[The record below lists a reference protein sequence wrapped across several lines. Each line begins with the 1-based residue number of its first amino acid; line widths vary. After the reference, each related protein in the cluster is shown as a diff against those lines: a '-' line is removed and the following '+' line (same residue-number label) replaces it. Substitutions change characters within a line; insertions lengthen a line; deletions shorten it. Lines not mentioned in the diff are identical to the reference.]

1 MARHWK
7 IALGII
13 GSAIAIN
20 LGLWWHLTNPALI
33 HRDTRPASQIFEGFA
48 YAGSVE
54 DTRPADKPGKLAP
67 HGAVGILT
75 LDSRPLPEHLVPGRV
90 YFFHHLRSS
99 DSMEFARRIIA
110 PRLRAAGFQVDETNG
125 DIFES
130 WFDFDERR
138 GGRESFV
145 GWTMRFKSDRC
156 VGELYR
162 DLDGPLEDLWF
173 PVIQQVWE
181 PADYSLTLKGTCDL

>member
-1 MARHWK
+1 
-7 IALGII
+7 
-13 GSAIAIN
+13 
-20 LGLWWHLTNPALI
+20 
-33 HRDTRPASQIFEGFA
+33 
-48 YAGSVE
+48 
-54 DTRPADKPGKLAP
+54 
-67 HGAVGILT
+67 
-75 LDSRPLPEHLVPGRV
+75 
-90 YFFHHLRSS
+90 
-99 DSMEFARRIIA
+99 MEFARRIIA
-110 PRLRAAGFQVDETNG
+110 LRLRAAGFQVDETNG

-130 WFDFDERR
+130 WLDFDERR

-173 PVIQQVWE
+173 PVIQQICE